1 MEKSTIN
8 LHMHTNCSLDGSES
22 PALLL
27 DECEQK
33 GITTVSITDHDTCA
47 AYHQLEPTKYTGKL
61 ITGIEADAMVGKETY
76 DILCYGFD
84 LDEVATWAKNQYG
97 TVELRQQKIFTRLLE
112 ECEKIGIKV
121 PNANTYNANTE
132 YAHAALYRLL
142 SETEQGTSFLQQY
155 NINNVGDL
163 YRAGTM
169 KEDFPLYV
177 DMRLVWPDI
186 KEVKEIIHRNGGKIF
201 VAHPYR
207 YGESKVDTVLNNC
220 LPYVDGI
227 EICNDP
233 ENEDQ
238 VSYLYQY
245 AKEHNLLMSAG
256 SDYHGQSHK
265 KHNTIYTEDLTPEM
279 EEEITSWTKNYKS
292 LIKK

>member
-8 LHMHTNCSLDGSES
+8 LHMHSNYSLDGSES
-22 PALLL
+22 PISLL
-27 DECEQK
+27 DQCEQK
-33 GITTVSITDHDTCA
+33 GITTVSITDHDSCA
-47 AYHQLEPTKYTGKL
+47 AYYDLKNTRYTGNL

-76 DILCYGFD
+76 DILCYGFQ

-97 TVELRQQKIFTRLLE
+97 TVESRQQKIFTKLLE
-112 ECEKIGIKV
+112 ECERIGIKV
-121 PNANTYNANTE
+121 PNANTYDAHNE

-142 SETEQGTSFLQQY
+142 NETEQGSTFLQQY
-155 NINNVGDL
+155 HINSIGDL

-169 KEDFPLYV
+169 KEDFPLYI
-177 DMRLVWPDI
+177 DMHLVWPDI
-186 KEVKEIIHRNGGKIF
+186 KEVKDIIHRNGGKIF

-207 YGESKVDTVLNNC
+207 YGESKVDTVLKNC

-227 EICNDP
+227 EICNNP
-233 ENEDQ
+233 ETEEE

-245 AKEHNLLMSAG
+245 AQAHNLLISAG
-256 SDYHGQSHK
+256 SDYHGPSHK
-265 KHNTIYTEDLTPEM
+265 KHSTIYTEGLTPGM

-292 LIKK
+292 LIKQ